1 MSKVAAVLSTQYRSP
16 YRAGAGHAAIIPA
29 PAGYS
34 VLTISAHDPDAI
46 DPDGPVLSEDVVGFA
61 VSPEHDAQ
69 GSVHV
74 FSAPMPITI
83 SGTTE
88 AHLSHLNGA
97 LKTPGGQVWAA
108 GGECF
113 FNSVA
118 LWEHALRQEL
128 RIIDAATKAAHA

>member
-1 MSKVAAVLSTQYRSP
+1 MPKVAAVLATQYRSP

-34 VLTISAHDPDAI
+34 VLTISAHG
-46 DPDGPVLSEDVVGFA
+46 PDGFDPEAPVFAEDVLGFA

-74 FSAPMPITI
+74 FGAPTPITI
-83 SGTTE
+83 SGTSGE
-88 AHLSHLNGA
+88 HSSHLNGA

-118 LWEHALRQEL
+118 LWEHALRQDL
-128 RIIDAATKAAHA
+128 RTTEAAAHA